1 MTEKPKIQEIYE
13 NACWMAES
21 LLRKKLDSIISMA
34 KEGEEWRVEAE
45 VLERKSIPDTQDI
58 LAKFEMRF
66 DSSGELLG
74 YRRLE
79 IRHRSDMEVIQ
90 EEE

>member
-1 MTEKPKIQEIYE
+1 MKEKPKIQEIYE
-13 NACWMAES
+13 SARFTAES
-21 LLRKKLDSIISMA
+21 LLNKRLDSIVSMA
-34 KEGEEWRVEAE
+34 RDGEEWRVEAE
-45 VLERKSIPDTQDI
+45 VLERKAIPDTQDI

-66 DSSGELLG
+66 DSSGDLLG

-79 IRHRSDMEVIQ
+79 LRHRSDMEVVQ